1 MIVQIQNEV
10 SKRSKEIVLENK
22 MLKKQVPKLK
32 TLSIKNQSNSEELEQ
47 YGRRLCIRIDGIP
60 AVKKESSDDVIMVFY
75 ESII

>member
-1 MIVQIQNEV
+1 MIVQMQNEV

-75 ESII
+75 EGII

>member
-1 MIVQIQNEV
+1 MIVQMQNEV

-47 YGRRLCIRIDGIP
+47 YGRRLCICIDGIP

>member
-1 MIVQIQNEV
+1 MIVQMQNEV

>member
-1 MIVQIQNEV
+1 MIVQMQNEV

-22 MLKKQVPKLK
+22 MLKKQVPNLK

>member
-1 MIVQIQNEV
+1 MIVQMQNEV
-10 SKRSKEIVLENK
+10 SKRSKEIVSENK

-32 TLSIKNQSNSEELEQ
+32 ILSIKNQSNSEELEQ

>member
-1 MIVQIQNEV
+1 MIVQMQNEV

-32 TLSIKNQSNSEELEQ
+32 TLSIKNQSNSEDLEQ

-60 AVKKESSDDVIMVFY
+60 AVKKE
-75 ESII
+75 

>member
-1 MIVQIQNEV
+1 MIVQMQNEV
-10 SKRSKEIVLENK
+10 SKRSKEIVSENK

-32 TLSIKNQSNSEELEQ
+32 TLNIKNQSNSEELEQ

>member
-10 SKRSKEIVLENK
+10 SKRSKEIVSENK
-22 MLKKQVPKLK
+22 TLKKQVPKLK
-32 TLSIKNQSNSEELEQ
+32 KLSIENQSNSDELEL
-47 YGRRLCIRIDGIP
+47 YTRRLCLRIDGIP